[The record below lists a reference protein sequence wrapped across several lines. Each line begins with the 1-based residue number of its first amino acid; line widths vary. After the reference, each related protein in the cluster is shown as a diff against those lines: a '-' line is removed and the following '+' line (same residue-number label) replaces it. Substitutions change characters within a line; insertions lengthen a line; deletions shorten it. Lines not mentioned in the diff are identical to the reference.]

1 MELGGLL
8 MAEKKKDN
16 RNRNWTFVVYPESA
30 PQDWY
35 KILQD
40 KKLSFAVS
48 PIHDSDIDD
57 ATGELKKAHYHVLLC
72 FKGNKS
78 YEQIKEITDELNCP
92 IPQQVANC
100 QGMIRYFIHKDHSDK
115 AQYNIEDIRVH
126 GDVDI
131 VSPFQTAISRY
142 EAISEM
148 LVYIVENDIRE
159 FSTLLLHA
167 RLKNQEWFRLL
178 CDNSSYVISQFIKS
192 RRHQASDEREK
203 EKELLY

>member
-16 RNRNWTFVVYPESA
+16 RNRNWTFMVYPESA

-100 QGMIRYFIHKDHSDK
+100 QGMIRYFIHKDHADK
-115 AQYNIEDIRVH
+115 AQYNIADIEVH
-126 GDVDI
+126 GDIDI
-131 VSPFQTAISRY
+131 VSPFQTSTSRY
-142 EAISEM
+142 EAIKEM
-148 LVYIVENDIRE
+148 RAFIKEYDIIEFEDLFDYSAENNE
-159 FSTLLLHA
+159 
-167 RLKNQEWFRLL
+167 EWFRYL
-178 CDNSSYVISQFIKS
+178 CDNCAVVIQAYLKS
-192 RRHQASDEREK
+192 RRHRTRKISE
-203 EKELLY
+203 